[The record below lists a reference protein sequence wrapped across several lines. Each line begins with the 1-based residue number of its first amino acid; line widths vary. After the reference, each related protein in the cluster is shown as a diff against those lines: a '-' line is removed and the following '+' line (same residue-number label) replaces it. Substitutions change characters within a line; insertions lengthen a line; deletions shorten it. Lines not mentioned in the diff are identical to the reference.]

1 MTLLTVLIFLIAQSV
16 FPSSGRC
23 QQIGRISVS
32 DIDQIYADNIVCD
45 TVDIDE
51 VAGCII
57 AIIVLLLWGR
67 YYLLANN
74 KHMGSRVPVP
84 VVSCGI

>member
-1 MTLLTVLIFLIAQSV
+1 MSPHDLVNSADLSDSSV
-16 FPSSGRC
+16 RVPVVREVSTDR
-23 QQIGRISVS
+23 RISVS

-51 VAGCII
+51 VAGCNI

-67 YYLLANN
+67 YWVLPT
-74 KHMGSRVPVP
+74 R
-84 VVSCGI
+84 

>member
-1 MTLLTVLIFLIAQSV
+1 MSPHDLVNSADLSDSSV
-16 FPSSGRC
+16 RVPVVREVSTDR
-23 QQIGRISVS
+23 RISVS

-67 YYLLANN
+67 YWVLPT
-74 KHMGSRVPVP
+74 R
-84 VVSCGI
+84 